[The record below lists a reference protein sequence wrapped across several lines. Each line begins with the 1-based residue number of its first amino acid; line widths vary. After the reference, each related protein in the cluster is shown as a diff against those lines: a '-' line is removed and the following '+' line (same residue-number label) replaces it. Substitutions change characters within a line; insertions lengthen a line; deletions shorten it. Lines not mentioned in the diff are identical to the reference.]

1 MTWSK
6 RWEAASWE
14 LVIDFGVV
22 AVYGKSM
29 EDALNWAKEHKKGF
43 VKRIVD
49 KYGAASEAEPAGIFM
64 AGLPGAGNK

>member
-6 RWEAASWE
+6 RREAASWE

-22 AVYGKSM
+22 AVYGESM

-43 VKRIVD
+43 VKKNCR
-49 KYGAASEAEPAGIFM
+49 
-64 AGLPGAGNK
+64 